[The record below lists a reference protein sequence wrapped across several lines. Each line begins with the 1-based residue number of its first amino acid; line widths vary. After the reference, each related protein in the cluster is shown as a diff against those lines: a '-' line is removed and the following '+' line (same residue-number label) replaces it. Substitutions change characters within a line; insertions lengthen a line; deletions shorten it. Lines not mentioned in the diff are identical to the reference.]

1 MEIARSS
8 GPYFQVPSI
17 MPFEN
22 LNPGGGGGYGAS
34 EGRGKVII
42 REGVGLEQFK
52 ANGWS
57 IPVST

>member
-1 MEIARSS
+1 
-8 GPYFQVPSI
+8 